1 MKIWQKMICSVAT
14 VAGMLA
20 ATSASADPPIAGSI
34 VMVEPTVSANET
46 IVGGVVV
53 SSKEVV
59 FSAQSA
65 GRVIALAGREG
76 MAFQRG
82 TILVTLNDDEL
93 RAQLFSAQADLARS
107 QAALN
112 DAQIQY
118 ERQLYSPEP
127 TTFAEQVM
135 GPFGNFFT
143 ETNQYTRRA
152 ELSMRLAQIETARST
167 VAQISARIGEIQSAL
182 RDRRSIAPF
191 DGVILER
198 FVEKG
203 DTVQPGQA
211 LIKFGDATWLQISAD
226 ISVRL
231 SSQLTPGQLVK
242 VRLGDR
248 EKTVVP
254 IRVAQIFPS
263 ADPTRQT
270 VTIKF
275 DLPKD
280 TPAKVGMFVEV
291 LLEYQ
296 GLALENNNIF
306 IPKKAV
312 IYQGGLPT
320 VRVVLADD
328 KVELRLLRLGRSQGE
343 RIEVLSGL
351 RSGEKIIVPEN

>member
-1 MKIWQKMICSVAT
+1 MKYWRKVVCYVACGLALGG
-14 VAGMLA
+14 VAA
-20 ATSASADPPIAGSI
+20 QNPIAGTI
-34 VMVEPTVSANET
+34 VTVETAQSPNEAT
-46 IVGGVVV
+46 VGGVVV
-53 SSKEVV
+53 SSKEVI
-59 FSAQSA
+59 FSAQGS

-76 MAFQRG
+76 MSFPRG

-93 RAQLFSAQADLARS
+93 RAQLFSAQADFARA

-118 ERQLYSPEP
+118 ERQLYSPQP

-135 GPFGNFFT
+135 GPFGSFFT
-143 ETNQYTRRA
+143 ERNQYTRRA
-152 ELSMRLAQIETARST
+152 ELSMMLSQIEAARSN

-198 FVEKG
+198 FVEQG

-211 LIKFGDATWLQISAD
+211 LLKFGDATWLQISAD

-231 SSQLTPGQLVK
+231 SAQLQPGQFVK

-270 VTIKF
+270 VTVKF

-291 LLEYQ
+291 LVEYQ
-296 GLALENNNIF
+296 DLAMENKNVL

-320 VRVVLADD
+320 VRVVSADD
-328 KVELRLLRLGRSQGE
+328 KVELRLLRLGRSQADQV
-343 RIEVLSGL
+343 EVLSGL
-351 RSGEKIIVPEN
+351 RAGEKIIVPEN